1 MASNELTCKEL
12 VELLTEYLEGVL
24 PPMERHRFEEH
35 LAGCQGCRNYLQ
47 QMRETIRLTGQLT
60 EEAIEPQA
68 KETLL
73 QVFRTWKN
81 SGEV

>member
-1 MASNELTCKEL
+1 MVSNELTCKEL
-12 VELLTEYLEGVL
+12 VELVTDYLEGAL
-24 PPMERHRFEEH
+24 APTEHRRFEEH

-47 QMRETIRLTGQLT
+47 QMRETIRLTGKLT

-68 KETLL
+68 KEALL
-73 QVFRTWKN
+73 QVFRAWKS